1 MPQTPV
7 PQESPRA
14 GAVLCPGAPDK
25 GRGDGAR
32 VRVRILEGIQES
44 RSWDFARP
52 QAVESYSEPAFGLLH
67 VPLRYTD
74 KGLIAD
80 RSDPYMLVASGRLAL
95 AQGTYRVW
103 LRSRGAARLLLDG
116 KSIVETSFLSPNSDT
131 HELLPTINRVR
142 EPGIHPLP
150 VGHQE
155 KMVTIPLDGQEHDFL
170 LEALVGGDGLRPELG
185 ELSVCVAQPDE
196 TLQLLGFP
204 LNVPFTVAG
213 WTTYSQGS
221 RTRHR
226 RRDQARRERVASAE
240 ADYWTRRHDLA
251 RQYLKDR
258 AGPQVPAVAGNFRV
272 HNAVD
277 AFVAQ
282 RLEQRGVTAAPL
294 TEDHSFLRRLTLDT
308 VGVVPKPSEIE
319 AFFRDPP
326 TKRRTRV
333 IDRLLQ
339 DQRWADHWVGYWQ
352 DVLAENPALVHP
364 TLNNTGPFRWWIYES
379 LKLNKPMDRF
389 VTELVMMEGSTYGG
403 GSSRI
408 LGRNHERR
416 THGGQGSDPL
426 QGLPGDRHGLCPL
439 P

>member
-1 MPQTPV
+1 MQSLTPNNL
-7 PQESPRA
+7 QS
-14 GAVLCPGAPDK
+14 DT
-25 GRGDGAR
+25 
-32 VRVRILEGIQES
+32 
-44 RSWDFARP
+44 
-52 QAVESYSEPAFGLLH
+52 
-67 VPLRYTD
+67 LRYTD

-116 KSIVETSFLSPNSDT
+116 KSIVEASFLSPNSDT

-155 KMVTIPLDGQEHDFL
+155 KMVTITLDGQEHDFL
-170 LEALVGGDGLRPELG
+170 LEALVGGEGLRPELG
-185 ELSVCVAQPDE
+185 ELSVCVARPDE

-379 LKLNKPMDRF
+379 LKLNKPMDPP
-389 VTELVMMEGSTYGG
+389 
-403 GSSRI
+403 
-408 LGRNHERR
+408 NW
-416 THGGQGSDPL
+416 
-426 QGLPGDRHGLCPL
+426 
-439 P
+439 